1 MVLAYLANQFIYSR
15 QERHA
20 PREEPL
26 EEEEFEDEA
35 VPVSPTVN
43 HNLSPLDQ
51 GSIFKHTTVAQNIK
65 ISQLVFCVFTIKGS
79 MHQFLLSFKLLFEI
93 VHFFF
98 FYSLL
103 FVWITN
109 LLCVSNVCCTL

>member
-43 HNLSPLDQ
+43 PLDQ
-51 GSIFKHTTVAQNIK
+51 GSIFEHTTASQNIN

-79 MHQFLLSFKLLFEI
+79 MHQFILSFKLLMSFLKF
-93 VHFFF
+93 V
-98 FYSLL
+98 L

-109 LLCVSNVCCTL
+109 LLCVSNICCTL

>member
-43 HNLSPLDQ
+43 QNLNPLDQ
-51 GSIFKHTTVAQNIK
+51 GSIFEHTTAAQNIN
-65 ISQLVFCVFTIKGS
+65 ISQLGFCVFTIKGS
-79 MHQFLLSFKLLFEI
+79 MHQFILSFKLLMS
-93 VHFFF
+93 FFKF
-98 FYSLL
+98 VL
-103 FVWITN
+103 FVWIIN
-109 LLCVSNVCCTL
+109 LLYVSNICCTL